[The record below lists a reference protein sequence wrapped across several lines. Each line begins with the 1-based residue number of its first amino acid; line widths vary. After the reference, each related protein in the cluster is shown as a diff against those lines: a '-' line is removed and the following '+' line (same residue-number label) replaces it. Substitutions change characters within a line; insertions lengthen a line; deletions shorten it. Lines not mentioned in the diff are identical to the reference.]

1 MKIRALALALTLAAG
16 GARADGAWLS
26 EVRDERG
33 RVVGVVPRQNT
44 TIAMLRETVSLVPY
58 LQGADVLLYCNV
70 RYTFTNQGPAAPL
83 LVGFPEMRG
92 RLVHQRCTY
101 PCDPDRVT
109 PHTVIETFAADVA
122 GRALPVQTQPGTEDY
137 ARWFVFTVP
146 FANGETSL
154 RNLYVAHPGSTSVR
168 SNTSASLD
176 YRAEYIL
183 HTGSQWAGAIGQGDV
198 FLWDGGLE
206 NLRHFEA
213 LRPTRDDDVQAPLHI
228 TVQPTQGR
236 PLFRWD
242 YGNGRQ
248 FDTVP
253 PRLENASVVQQS
265 SSAPDAGVAHLG
277 AMALDGDPTTA
288 WIDQGAQGGVGEWLQ
303 IPTHRRGRLRGLV
316 VRPGETS
323 AGVARVRR
331 MRLVCFDL
339 EGNDH
344 RPTELESQPVELTDR
359 PGEQRIVFPR
369 PIGACHAVRLTIE
382 QLYGPAGSHGSLA
395 DVAFIE

>member
-70 RYTFTNQGPAAPL
+70 RYTFTNPGPAAPL

-92 RLVHQRCTY
+92 RLVHHRCTY

-228 TVQPTQGR
+228 NRPRAAPSSGGTTATVVSSTPSRRAWRTPRSYSKAHR
-236 PLFRWD
+236 PLTRASPTSAPWPSTAT
-242 YGNGRQ
+242 R
-248 FDTVP
+248 P
-253 PRLENASVVQQS
+253 PRGSTRARRAASASGSRSPPTAAADCGGS
-265 SSAPDAGVAHLG
+265 SFGPAKRPPGSRASAGCVWC
-277 AMALDGDPTTA
+277 ALISKATTTA
-288 WIDQGAQGGVGEWLQ
+288 
-303 IPTHRRGRLRGLV
+303 
-316 VRPGETS
+316 RPS
-323 AGVARVRR
+323 SNRSR
-331 MRLVCFDL
+331 
-339 EGNDH
+339 
-344 RPTELESQPVELTDR
+344 S
-359 PGEQRIVFPR
+359 
-369 PIGACHAVRLTIE
+369 
-382 QLYGPAGSHGSLA
+382 S
-395 DVAFIE
+395 